1 MRALPS
7 MARASPRSSA
17 RIGLPSR
24 SRISTRRRGGYCFE
38 QNQLFLRALQALGFD
53 ARPLLARVW
62 LGTPPDFTPPRTH
75 TLNLVTLDGELWIAD
90 AGFGGSYTPPMPLID
105 GHEMPTADGARHRLR
120 AEPDH
125 GWLLERRPADEA
137 DWQAQY
143 SFTTDPVFGMD
154 LVMANHYTATAYQ
167 TRFTTFVVASIATA
181 DGFASLV
188 DKKLSRDG
196 APDQIAD
203 ASEYRR
209 TLDDVF
215 GIQLTDEEVARLK
228 LFDG

>member
-1 MRALPS
+1 M
-7 MARASPRSSA
+7 
-17 RIGLPSR
+17 
-24 SRISTRRRGGYCFE
+24 TRKRGGYCFE

-62 LGTPPDFTPPRTH
+62 IGLSPDETPPRTH
-75 TLNLVTLDGELWIAD
+75 TLNLVTLHGEQWIAD

-105 GHEMPTADGARHRLR
+105 GHEVATSDGASHRLR
-120 AEPDH
+120 IDAAH
-125 GWLLERRPADEA
+125 GWMLERKPGGEA

-167 TRFTTFVVASIATA
+167 TRFTTFVVASIATE

-188 DKKLSRDG
+188 DRKLSRDG
-196 APDQIAD
+196 DPRQIAS
-203 ASEYRR
+203 AEELQT
-209 TLDDVF
+209 TLGEVF
-215 GIQLTDEEVARLK
+215 GVQLTDDEVKRLK
-228 LFDG
+228 LF